1 MWKIRFLVIGLLCG
15 ISFSSVAAEAAPLAL
30 DVDFT
35 RVKKNT
41 VVAKGRFDGVLP
53 ENWRPDYPGW
63 TGCEAT
69 GRVINEGMEHFL
81 RFEVTKMDSQR
92 VQFACPVPRPA
103 DRKYYKLSLQ
113 YRNLQ
118 DNKAEI
124 LIRETAAPYRTLW
137 SAPLEITPE
146 WKKAEFIFRPQA
158 GVPAGE
164 VGLFL
169 YLNAVGAF
177 DIVSLKLTE
186 AGPEELAKS
195 ASGIRRPSPEL
206 KNFFRNSRLPAG
218 LQSGWNFGRE
228 KTPQW
233 RISAEPGPSGSPCL
247 VFRDGALLTE
257 PFQVAEPGKV
267 HTFSFSYRGEG
278 EVYAGGRWRKLPAAE
293 EWKRLGIEF
302 IPEAEAKA
310 FQFRLRT
317 RNTLAVDAFRVA
329 AGNDSAYLPQAP
341 CEVALALPPGEAAA
355 SRIQFLTEV
364 PRIDYRLSGSW
375 EGAVLAVT
383 AADLYGRKQSF
394 QVTPRNAHG
403 SIDFG
408 MFAGGASG
416 QFRIEVAAVR
426 DGKPISPVNELVVT
440 RLPRPRYWDRDA
452 PDSPFGIHVLANDP
466 VLKSIKAAG
475 VNHVRLHD
483 AGTEYIGWAFLEPSR
498 GEWRFRDD
506 AIGLYRRNHLKILG
520 GLSTAPAWATEAG
533 KREWDKKKLSWLER
547 YRLNYAAPLRP
558 EEFAAYVTAV
568 VRRYRGEIDEY
579 MVWNEPWASGFFY
592 KGFDENGSRISFPDN
607 APPYFTLQ
615 KAAFEAARAVAP
627 EVRIAGYNTVAGV
640 IGERWNRALAKLG
653 AGRYCDIVD
662 FHLYNDRYTG
672 YPGDIPERA
681 IRELRDTIGSGFRQR
696 IYMSEGQGASK
707 SAANEAL
714 GEYIGIYRHTVPWPN
729 RDDNLELSE
738 LQVRYIVSLLA
749 AGVDRVFLYSAH
761 TYEGLARQ
769 PNFLALL
776 QADGYPSPQL
786 AAHAAMAR
794 LLEDKK
800 FTARRG
806 FGDQVYA
813 YCFSDGRTST
823 VVAIPRKTASGWL
836 LRSRLP
842 GVART
847 DLWGNPYAAGATSGR
862 VLYYL
867 TGDFPAEE
875 LLDSLSL
882 DGRPEAAKNR

>member
-293 EWKRLGIEF
+293 VWKRLGIEF

-310 FQFRLRT
+310 FQFRFRT

-341 CEVALALPPGEAAA
+341 V
-355 SRIQFLTEV
+355 
-364 PRIDYRLSGSW
+364 
-375 EGAVLAVT
+375 
-383 AADLYGRKQSF
+383 
-394 QVTPRNAHG
+394 
-403 SIDFG
+403 
-408 MFAGGASG
+408 
-416 QFRIEVAAVR
+416 
-426 DGKPISPVNELVVT
+426 
-440 RLPRPRYWDRDA
+440 
-452 PDSPFGIHVLANDP
+452 
-466 VLKSIKAAG
+466 
-475 VNHVRLHD
+475 
-483 AGTEYIGWAFLEPSR
+483 
-498 GEWRFRDD
+498 
-506 AIGLYRRNHLKILG
+506 
-520 GLSTAPAWATEAG
+520 
-533 KREWDKKKLSWLER
+533 
-547 YRLNYAAPLRP
+547 
-558 EEFAAYVTAV
+558 
-568 VRRYRGEIDEY
+568 
-579 MVWNEPWASGFFY
+579 
-592 KGFDENGSRISFPDN
+592 
-607 APPYFTLQ
+607 
-615 KAAFEAARAVAP
+615 
-627 EVRIAGYNTVAGV
+627 
-640 IGERWNRALAKLG
+640 
-653 AGRYCDIVD
+653 
-662 FHLYNDRYTG
+662 
-672 YPGDIPERA
+672 
-681 IRELRDTIGSGFRQR
+681 
-696 IYMSEGQGASK
+696 
-707 SAANEAL
+707 
-714 GEYIGIYRHTVPWPN
+714 
-729 RDDNLELSE
+729 
-738 LQVRYIVSLLA
+738 
-749 AGVDRVFLYSAH
+749 
-761 TYEGLARQ
+761 
-769 PNFLALL
+769 
-776 QADGYPSPQL
+776 
-786 AAHAAMAR
+786 
-794 LLEDKK
+794 
-800 FTARRG
+800 
-806 FGDQVYA
+806 
-813 YCFSDGRTST
+813 
-823 VVAIPRKTASGWL
+823 
-836 LRSRLP
+836 
-842 GVART
+842 
-847 DLWGNPYAAGATSGR
+847 
-862 VLYYL
+862 
-867 TGDFPAEE
+867 
-875 LLDSLSL
+875 
-882 DGRPEAAKNR
+882 